1 MLCEKCHNREAV
13 LKFTQIIGEEK
24 KSLNL
29 CKTCAEEQGLSNPMV
44 DISKVF
50 GKLILAILSE
60 YLSSKPDQLL
70 SKEEDARVC
79 SNCGLSWMDF
89 KTTGRLGCP
98 QCYDTYNEDMKKLLR
113 RLHGSNRHIGKP
125 LRKSVEDKK
134 ESMNSLKKK
143 LLKAIE
149 KEEYEL
155 AAELRDRI
163 RNLRN

>member
-1 MLCEKCHNREAV
+1 MLCEKCHQREALV
-13 LKFTQIIGEEK
+13 KFTQFIGDEK
-24 KSLNL
+24 KALNL
-29 CKTCAEEQGLSNPMV
+29 CKACAEEQGLSNPLI

-50 GKLILAILSE
+50 GKLVIAILSE
-60 YLSSKPDQLL
+60 HLSSKTDQLV
-70 SKEEDARVC
+70 SKEEDKRVC
-79 SNCGLSWMDF
+79 SGCGLSWMDF

-125 LRKSVEDKK
+125 LLKTTGNNK
-134 ESMNSLKKK
+134 ESIRSLKKK
-143 LLKAIE
+143 LQKAIE

-163 RNLRN
+163 RNLTQ